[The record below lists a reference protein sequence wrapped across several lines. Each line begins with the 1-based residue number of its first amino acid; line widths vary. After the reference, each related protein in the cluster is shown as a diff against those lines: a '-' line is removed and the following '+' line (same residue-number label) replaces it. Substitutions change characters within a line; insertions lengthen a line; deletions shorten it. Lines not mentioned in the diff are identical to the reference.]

1 MPRSPGQQLD
11 ARGRLV
17 RGDSDAAWGSHR
29 PVESIELHNAIR
41 ENNPDPEGRDRRMS
55 RSPASGTGSAS
66 EGRTHPYESGYGQG
80 GASTSTVHL
89 NHPRFDDERERE
101 GSPFSD
107 AAEERDD
114 GRPISGRFREGR

>member
-1 MPRSPGQQLD
+1 MPRSPGLQHD

-17 RGDSDAAWGSHR
+17 GGGGGSGHR
-29 PVESIELHNAIR
+29 PLESIELHNAIR
-41 ENNPDPEGRDRRMS
+41 ENNPDPEGRERRMS
-55 RSPASGTGSAS
+55 RSPLSGGGS
-66 EGRTHPYESGYGQG
+66 EGRTHPYESGYGEG

-89 NHPRFDDERERE
+89 NHPRFEDERE